1 MREFDPTFGVPSPEP
16 LEQRQEQGSY
26 ADAVVTALLT
36 QASGNSTFSALA
48 LGAAEICA
56 GQWGRGFA
64 SALVDG
70 GGLAGSAVTPA
81 VLELIGR
88 SLIRRGEQVFE
99 IRVRG
104 GRVQLEAAA
113 WWEVHGDN
121 DPDTWTYRLTFNGP
135 DRQAD
140 RIVPGDA
147 VVHVRYA
154 VDAAEPWRGL
164 SPLAVQ
170 PETAGL
176 AAMLEKRLRQE
187 VTGQV
192 GNLIALPS
200 TANTESFKRNLGQ
213 LGGRVLLVPTTTSGW
228 EAGPDNRPRYDWRP
242 ERLGASPPDSLVQLR
257 DRTAHHVLAACGVPT
272 ELIERADGTGLR
284 EAWRQFLFG
293 TLAPVG
299 RLVQAELVDKLDAAG
314 LHLDWQEL
322 RASDLTGRARAFQS
336 MVGGGMKPAKAASLA
351 GLMEPE

>member
-1 MREFDPTFGVPSPEP
+1 MREFDPTWGVPSPPP
-16 LEQRQEQGSY
+16 LERRQEDEGGY
-26 ADAVVTALLT
+26 TEAIL
-36 QASGNSTFSALA
+36 SALVAQARDRTFNATA

-64 SALVDG
+64 SALVEG
-70 GGLAGSAVTPA
+70 GGLAGRAVTPA

-99 IRVRG
+99 IQVRG

-113 WWEVHGDN
+113 WWEIHGDN
-121 DPDTWTYRLTFNGP
+121 DPASWTYRLTFNGP
-135 DRQAD
+135 DRQAE
-140 RIVPGDA
+140 RIVPGEG

-154 VDAAEPWRGL
+154 VDAGEPWRGL

-187 VTGQV
+187 VSGQV

-200 TANTESFKRNLGQ
+200 TADSDSFKKNLAT
-213 LGGRVLLVPTTTSGW
+213 LNGRTLLVPTTASGW
-228 EAGPDNRPRYDWRP
+228 EAGPDHRPRSDWRP
-242 ERLGASPPDSLVQLR
+242 ERLGGAPPDSLVSLR
-257 DRTAHHVLAACGVPT
+257 ESSAHHVLAACGVPT

-299 RLVQAELVDKLDAAG
+299 RLVEAELAGKLDAAG
-314 LHLDWQEL
+314 LRLDWKQL
-322 RASDLTGRARAFQS
+322 RASDLAGRARAFQS
-336 MVGGGMKPAKAASLA
+336 MVGGGMDPAKAAALA
-351 GLMEPE
+351 GLMEAE